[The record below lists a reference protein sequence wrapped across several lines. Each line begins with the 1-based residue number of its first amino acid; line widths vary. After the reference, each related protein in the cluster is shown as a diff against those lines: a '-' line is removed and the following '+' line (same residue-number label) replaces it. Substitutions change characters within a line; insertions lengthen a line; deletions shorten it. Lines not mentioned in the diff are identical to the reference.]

1 LASVSAAVSA
11 TNPALHRTHG
21 GPDAQ
26 GAARH
31 DFSTNSNA
39 CGPCPAVLAAV
50 QQADATRYPDASYTR
65 LRASLA
71 EFHGVDAKRVLLAA
85 SASEF
90 IFRIT
95 AWVAQQAAS
104 KAERSVWVPTH
115 AYGDYAQAA
124 QAWGLARSHEQATA
138 RLVWCCEPSS
148 PLGGAHTPWPL
159 GLQGLQETR
168 EGARHVQD
176 CEAVTAQRE
185 TVVLDCAYAPLR
197 LSGEPSLT
205 PSQLQQVWQLF
216 SPNKALGLTGV
227 RAAYAIAPLGCE
239 VAVQELDAL
248 APSWP
253 LGAHGVALLQ
263 AWVQPDVQGW
273 LADSLHTLRRW
284 KLMQTDML
292 QVLGWTCLPSDAN
305 FFCARPAVG
314 ASSLAFDLAHLRAAG
329 IKLRD
334 AASFG
339 LAGHV
344 RLSVQAPAAQDALRV
359 ALLGLNGLRQQ
370 ASQGQRA
377 DFERFMCQVP
387 DVSAQEGDEI
397 SSDTM
402 EFGHVLS
409 SIVNLHLI

>member
-1 LASVSAAVSA
+1 
-11 TNPALHRTHG
+11 
-21 GPDAQ
+21 
-26 GAARH
+26 
-31 DFSTNSNA
+31 
-39 CGPCPAVLAAV
+39 
-50 QQADATRYPDASYTR
+50 
-65 LRASLA
+65 
-71 EFHGVDAKRVLLAA
+71 
-85 SASEF
+85 
-90 IFRIT
+90 
-95 AWVAQQAAS
+95 
-104 KAERSVWVPTH
+104 
-115 AYGDYAQAA
+115 
-124 QAWGLARSHEQATA
+124 
-138 RLVWCCEPSS
+138 
-148 PLGGAHTPWPL
+148 
-159 GLQGLQETR
+159 
-168 EGARHVQD
+168 
-176 CEAVTAQRE
+176 
-185 TVVLDCAYAPLR
+185 
-197 LSGEPSLT
+197 SGEPSLI

-216 SPNKALGLTGV
+216 SPNKALGLTGE
-227 RAAYAIAPLGCE
+227 RAAYAIAPPGSGA
-239 VAVQELDAL
+239 AVQALEAL

-263 AWVQPDVQGW
+263 AWVRPDVQDW
-273 LADSLHTLRRW
+273 LADSLQTLRRW

-292 QVLGWTCLPSDAN
+292 QGLGWTCLPSDAN

-314 ASSLAFDLAHLRAAG
+314 ASSLAAELAHLRDAG

-334 AASFG
+334 CASFG

-409 SIVNLHLI
+409 NIVNLHLI